1 MERKPVVHYANSYHE
16 SVKIYADFDI
26 LPLKKATTSE
36 KKSKEFGGEGG
47 VAASAATE
55 VPGFNIQ
62 ASGKKH
68 QEKSL
73 SKEYEASEEAGTSK
87 GAETPSIEP
96 TAILDPFKHMCLSGV
111 RFSTIITQ
119 SGKLVCNNVP
129 MDHNCS
135 IIIDENGR
143 FTSSEPLR
151 WRWLHKRE
159 DVFTDLDNEVHKHKV
174 GLNIFYLCEHVMQYD
189 FKLGLA

>member
-1 MERKPVVHYANSYHE
+1 MESKPVVHYANSYHE
-16 SVKIYADFDI
+16 SVKIYAEFDI
-26 LPLKKATTSE
+26 LPLQKATTSE

-47 VAASAATE
+47 VSASAATE
-55 VPGFNIQ
+55 VPGFDIQ

-73 SKEYEASEEAGTSK
+73 SKEYEASEEASTSK
-87 GAETPSIEP
+87 GAETLSIEP
-96 TAILDPFKHMCLSGV
+96 TAILDPFEHMCLSGV

-119 SGKLVCNNVP
+119 SGKHVCSKVP

-135 IIIDENGR
+135 IIITENGR
-143 FTSSEPLR
+143 YTSSKPLR
-151 WRWLHKRE
+151 WWHTRK
-159 DVFTDLDNEVHKHKV
+159 DVFTDLDNKVHKHKV
-174 GLNIFYLCEHVMQYD
+174 NIFYLCENVMQYD